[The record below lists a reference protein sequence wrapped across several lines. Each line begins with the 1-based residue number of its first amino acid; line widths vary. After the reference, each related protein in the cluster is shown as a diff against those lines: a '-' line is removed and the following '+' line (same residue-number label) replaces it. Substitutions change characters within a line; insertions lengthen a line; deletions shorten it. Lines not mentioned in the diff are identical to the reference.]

1 MIRLQKELL
10 STQVI
15 KEIKDLNEKLS
26 AMDNNLIRMRGI
38 VMNATIKSLMQYMY
52 EYMKGE

>member
-1 MIRLQKELL
+1 MNRLQKELL
-10 STQVI
+10 SKQVI
-15 KEIKDLNEKLS
+15 KEIKDLNEKLTV
-26 AMDNNLIRMRGI
+26 MDSNLIRMRGI

>member
-1 MIRLQKELL
+1 MNRLQKELL
-10 STQVI
+10 SKQVI
-15 KEIKDLNEKLS
+15 KEIKDLNEKLT
-26 AMDNNLIRMRGI
+26 AMDSNLIRMRGI